1 MDAYSGVFVI
11 GPLQEPRK
19 ETVTYLI
26 ASRRKMSVE
35 EVTQKTQD
43 LKVEDSKPATV
54 LSDSKD
60 FELKHPL
67 NSKWTLWYTKPA
79 VDKSES
85 WSDLLRPVTSLET
98 VEEFWA
104 IQNGIPK
111 PYDLPIKSDYHLFRN
126 DIRPEWEDEAN
137 AEGGKWSYQFK
148 NKRHNIDE
156 LWLRT
161 LLAVIGETIDE
172 EDSEI
177 NGCVLNVRK
186 AVFKIAIWTRTTN
199 MKSLTNIGTKFK
211 QVLQLGE
218 DEKLE
223 FYNHR
228 TSNSGHAPP
237 TAVL

>member
-1 MDAYSGVFVI
+1 
-11 GPLQEPRK
+11 
-19 ETVTYLI
+19 
-26 ASRRKMSVE
+26 MSVE

>member
-1 MDAYSGVFVI
+1 MFLHFFNILKGFKNIELKRGRWFEQDYILTFISLDQFNSVVKQ
-11 GPLQEPRK
+11 P
-19 ETVTYLI
+19 
-26 ASRRKMSVE
+26 MSVE

-43 LKVEDSKPATV
+43 LNVDEGKPVTV
-54 LSDSKD
+54 LSDSND
-60 FELKHPL
+60 FQLKHPL

-126 DIRPEWEDEAN
+126 DIRPEWEDESN
-137 AEGGKWSYQFK
+137 AEGGKWSFQFK

-172 EDSEI
+172 EESEI

-186 AVFKIAIWTRTTN
+186 AVFKIAIWTRTAD
-199 MKSLTNIGTKFK
+199 MKALTC
-211 QVLQLGE
+211 LL
-218 DEKLE
+218 
-223 FYNHR
+223 Y
-228 TSNSGHAPP
+228 TSRC
-237 TAVL
+237 V